1 MAEPE
6 PLLINFDSLM
16 CQQTLERLL
25 ELHKHL
31 KITTTATGKSKLK
44 LIGMIRAHNEEKL
57 EGEIETGVTPE
68 EYLQDQF
75 ALLTDLIPPPLVSLK
90 KDQAEIENSEKELKD
105 LEKQLNELKSKQE
118 SELNELKEKLSKAKE
133 KCDKGTSD
141 SAELQSGK
149 DKVAAEITE
158 TASGIKTEKF
168 ELKRDF
174 KTSGQIREAG
184 QQDKLTYVALIHQID
199 LGLTKSYKE
208 PEVVEAVI
216 KAISP
221 HSTLR
226 NYVLTLPDHSLA
238 KLCKILRV
246 FFQEKTT
253 AELYQ
258 DLVTTC
264 QQPKE
269 SAEQFLLRLLDS
281 RNKVLFASQEKG
293 SQFEYSQKLVQN
305 TFIKSLETG
314 LRDEA
319 LVTNLR
325 PTLQGTELS
334 DESLMRIVNDLASKP
349 EQKLKTA
356 SAAGQ
361 QRTLK
366 VNLAQTEAKKTDRA
380 VTKRKPKI
388 DSDQSVNEKLLAEI
402 QEIKT
407 DINHLKDQVREK
419 QQANT
424 YRKPHRMS
432 RPRGGPHSPTWMQT
446 MPKPGKSGLKALF

>member
-1 MAEPE
+1 M
-6 PLLINFDSLM
+6 
-16 CQQTLERLL
+16 
-25 ELHKHL
+25 
-31 KITTTATGKSKLK
+31 
-44 LIGMIRAHNEEKL
+44 
-57 EGEIETGVTPE
+57 
-68 EYLQDQF
+68 
-75 ALLTDLIPPPLVSLK
+75 
-90 KDQAEIENSEKELKD
+90 
-105 LEKQLNELKSKQE
+105 KSKQE

-141 SAELQSGK
+141 STELQSGK
-149 DKVAAEITE
+149 DKVTIEITE

-168 ELKRDF
+168 ELKHDF
-174 KTSGQIREAG
+174 KISGQFGKAG
-184 QQDKLTYVALIHQID
+184 QQDNLTYVALIHQID
-199 LGLTKSYKE
+199 LGLTKGYKE
-208 PEVVEAVI
+208 SEVVEAVI

-226 NYVLTLPDHSLA
+226 NYVLTLPDCSLA
-238 KLCKILRV
+238 KLRKILGV
-246 FFQEKTT
+246 FFQEKTS

-269 SAEQFLLRLLDS
+269 SAQQFLLRLLDS
-281 RNKVLFASQEKG
+281 RNKVLFASLEEG

-325 PTLQGTELS
+325 PPLQGTEVS
-334 DESLMRIVNDLASKP
+334 DESLMRIVNDLASK
-349 EQKLKTA
+349 QVKRKLKMA

-366 VNLAQTEAKKTDRA
+366 VNLAQTEAEKTDHV
-380 VTKRKPKI
+380 VTKRKPKT

-407 DINHLKDQVREK
+407 DINHLKDQVHEK
-419 QQANT
+419 QQANR
-424 YRKPHRMS
+424 YRKPPRMS
-432 RPRGGPHSPTWMQT
+432 RPRGGPTIPRGCRQCQSQGNPDCRHCFKCGT
-446 MPKPGKSGLKALF
+446 SGHIRASC

>member
-1 MAEPE
+1 MAELQ
-6 PLLINFDSLM
+6 PLLINLDSLM
-16 CQQTLERLL
+16 CQQILERLL

-31 KITTTATGKSKLK
+31 KITTPATGKSKLK
-44 LIGMIRAHNEEKL
+44 LIGMILAHSEEKL
-57 EGEIETGVTPE
+57 EGEIETGVRPE
-68 EYLQDQF
+68 EYLQDQI
-75 ALLTDLIPPPLVSLK
+75 ALLTDLIPPPLVSVE
-90 KDQAEIENSEKELKD
+90 KDQAGIENSEKELKD
-105 LEKQLNELKSKQE
+105 LEKQFNELKSKQE
-118 SELNELKEKLSKAKE
+118 PELNELKEKLSKAKE
-133 KCDKGTSD
+133 KCDKGMSD

-168 ELKRDF
+168 ELKGDF
-174 KTSGQIREAG
+174 KISGQICKAG
-184 QQDKLTYVALIHQID
+184 QLDKLTYVALIHQID
-199 LGLTKSYKE
+199 LGLTKGYKE
-208 PEVVEAVI
+208 SEVVEAVV

-226 NYVLTLPDHSLA
+226 NYVLTLPDRSLA
-238 KLCKILRV
+238 KLCKILVV
-246 FFQEKTT
+246 FFQEKTS

-269 SAEQFLLRLLDS
+269 SAQQFLLGLLDS
-281 RNKVLFASQEKG
+281 RNKVLFASQEEG

-314 LRDEA
+314 LWDEA

-325 PTLQGTELS
+325 PTLQGTEVS
-334 DESLMRIVNDLASKP
+334 VERLMRIVNDLASKQ
-349 EQKLKTA
+349 EERKLKMA

-366 VNLAQTEAKKTDRA
+366 VNLAQTETEKTDCA
-380 VTKRKPKI
+380 VAKRKPKT
-388 DSDQSVNEKLLAEI
+388 DSDQSVNEKLLAGI

-419 QQANT
+419 
-424 YRKPHRMS
+424 
-432 RPRGGPHSPTWMQT
+432 
-446 MPKPGKSGLKALF
+446 